1 MYSMPLVFKQSQS
14 FPSFLQPLLALNK
27 PEEDAVAPVRLLESM
42 CDGVDTEVR
51 GGAGEGRGG
60 GREAGAGTR
69 RLLRRLQRGQSN
81 CILSVSSIMSI

>member
-1 MYSMPLVFKQSQS
+1 MPPVFKQSQS
-14 FPSFLQPLLALNK
+14 FPSFLQTLFDLDEL
-27 PEEDAVAPVRLLESM
+27 EEDAVAPVRLLESIW
-42 CDGVDTEVR
+42 DGVDTEVR

-81 CILSVSSIMSI
+81 CIRSVSSIMSI